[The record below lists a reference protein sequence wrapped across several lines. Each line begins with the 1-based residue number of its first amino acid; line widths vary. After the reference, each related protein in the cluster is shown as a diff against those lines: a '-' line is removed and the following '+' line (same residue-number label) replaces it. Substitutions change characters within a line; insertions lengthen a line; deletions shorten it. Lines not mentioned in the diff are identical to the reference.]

1 MPGASYNVVSVIS
14 IFREPLI
21 LSVNDTSGVTASA
34 PAERLL
40 DILDLERI
48 DLDLFLGQNEG
59 RGTSRLFGGQVL
71 SQALRAATST
81 VDEDRRPHSLH
92 GYFMRPGNP
101 ARPVLY
107 EVDRIR
113 DGRSFTTRRVVAIQD
128 GKAILNMSV
137 SLQISEDGMTHDKA
151 MPNVPPPEELTD
163 DLQRAQ
169 SESADNPRLGP
180 MATRERAFELR
191 SVIAPWEAGER
202 FFSPVWMRFRGAAT
216 PEDSALQHALLTYA
230 SDVGLVS
237 TATLPHIDTT
247 PRNELMMAS
256 LDHALWIHR
265 QPVLNDWFLF
275 AKRTSTASGARGLS
289 HAEFYT
295 RDGELMA
302 SVSQEGLMR
311 PYREVAGGAK

>member
-1 MPGASYNVVSVIS
+1 MGVNATTAGSAETPADK
-14 IFREPLI
+14 LLQI
-21 LSVNDTSGVTASA
+21 LS
-34 PAERLL
+34 
-40 DILDLERI
+40 LERI

-71 SQALRAATST
+71 AQALRAATST
-81 VDEDRRPHSLH
+81 VDDDRTPHSLH
-92 GYFMRPGNP
+92 GYFLRPGNP
-101 ARPVLY
+101 QRPVLY

-137 SLQISEDGMTHDKA
+137 SLQISEEGMTHGKA
-151 MPNVPPPEELTD
+151 MPNVPPPEELAD
-163 DLQRAQ
+163 DLQRAI
-169 SESADNPRLGP
+169 SEPSDNPRLGP
-180 MATRERAFELR
+180 MATRERAFEMR

-202 FFSPVWMRFRGAAT
+202 FFSPVWMRFRGVAD
-216 PEDSALQHALLTYA
+216 PDDSALQHALLTYA

-237 TATLPHIDTT
+237 TATLPHIDST
-247 PRNELMMAS
+247 PRNSLMMAS
-256 LDHALWIHR
+256 LDHALWVHR
-265 QPVLNDWFLF
+265 KPKLDDWFLF

-295 RDGELMA
+295 RDGDLIA

-311 PYREVAGGAK
+311 PYKVRA

>member
-1 MPGASYNVVSVIS
+1 MGANATTQAEYK
-14 IFREPLI
+14 
-21 LSVNDTSGVTASA
+21 
-34 PAERLL
+34 PAQRLL
-40 DILDLERI
+40 EILALERI
-48 DLDLFLGQNEG
+48 DTDLFLGQNEG
-59 RGTSRLFGGQVL
+59 RGTARLFGGQVL
-71 SQALRAATST
+71 AQALRAATGT
-81 VDEDRRPHSLH
+81 VDADRRPHSLH

-101 ARPVLY
+101 ERPVLY

-137 SLQISEDGMTHDKA
+137 SLQIIEEGMTHDKA

-163 DLQRAQ
+163 DLERAYAEP
-169 SESADNPRLGP
+169 ESNPRLGP
-180 MATRERAFELR
+180 MAKQERAFELR

-202 FFSPVWMRFRGAAT
+202 FFSPVWMRFRGEADVR
-216 PEDSALQHALLTYA
+216 DSPLQHALLTYA

-237 TATLPHIDTT
+237 TATLPHIDST
-247 PRNELMMAS
+247 PRNSLMMAS

-265 QPVLNDWFLF
+265 EPQLDDWFLF

-295 RDGELMA
+295 RDGELIA

-311 PYREVAGGAK
+311 PYRERAAGSK

>member
-1 MPGASYNVVSVIS
+1 MRYRLFGYAEFSILGANATKQVDY
-14 IFREPLI
+14 EP
-21 LSVNDTSGVTASA
+21 AQ
-34 PAERLL
+34 RLL
-40 DILDLERI
+40 EILALERI

-59 RGTSRLFGGQVL
+59 RGTARLFGGQVL
-71 SQALRAATST
+71 SQALRAAMST
-81 VDEDRRPHSLH
+81 VDADRRPHSLH
-92 GYFMRPGNP
+92 GYFMRPGDP
-101 ARPVLY
+101 QRPVLY

-137 SLQISEDGMTHDKA
+137 SLQISEEGMSHDKA
-151 MPNVPPPEELTD
+151 MPNVPPPEELKD
-163 DLQRAQ
+163 DLERAKAE
-169 SESADNPRLGP
+169 SEDNPRMGP
-180 MATRERAFELR
+180 MAKQQRAFELR

-202 FFSPVWMRFRGAAT
+202 FFSPVWMRFRGEADVQ
-216 PEDSALQHALLTYA
+216 DSALQHALLTYA

-237 TATLPHIDTT
+237 TATLPHIDST
-247 PRNELMMAS
+247 PRNSLMMAS

-265 QPVLNDWFLF
+265 QPELDDWFLF

-295 RDGELMA
+295 RDGELIA

-311 PYREVAGGAK
+311 PYRARGADSK